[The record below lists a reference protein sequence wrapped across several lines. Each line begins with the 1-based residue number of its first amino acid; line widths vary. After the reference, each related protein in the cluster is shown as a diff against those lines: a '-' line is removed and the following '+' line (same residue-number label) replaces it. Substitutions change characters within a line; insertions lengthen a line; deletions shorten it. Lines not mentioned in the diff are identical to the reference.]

1 MGRPKKDMLPQKD
14 LEQLADEIMSEAKR
28 KGCSESY
35 FFQTTFERYKTQ
47 LEILNKL
54 KKAFQGQDALV
65 TKEYVK
71 GRECIVVNPAI
82 SEYNKTATAANGTVA
97 TLFKMVNQIA
107 DATDGSEPADPYELY
122 LAKSCQK

>member
-1 MGRPKKDMLPQKD
+1 MGRPKKDMLPAKD
-14 LEQLADEIMSEAKR
+14 LEQLANEIMMEAKKR
-28 KGCSESY
+28 GCSDSY
-35 FFQTTFERYKTQ
+35 FFQTTFERYQTQ

-54 KKAFQGQDALV
+54 KKSFQGQDVLV

-97 TLFKMVNQIA
+97 ALFKMVSLV
-107 DATDGSEPADPYELY
+107 TEPDGSEPADLY
-122 LAKSCQK
+122 QEYLKLRCKR